1 MATDD
6 GAGGRPD
13 ARPGTGS
20 GQEAVDMNL
29 RTRRVTAALALLVV
43 LGATAGC
50 RTGEPDPG
58 SEPTQEATT
67 PAPDP
72 DEPTDEPTQEPSA
85 EPGAAVNGP
94 NSITAPVAGAQVT
107 GPTVTVSGEGTAF
120 EATLNYRVV
129 VAGTQDVVAEGYTM
143 AGANGEVGPYSFD
156 VELAPGEYTVQ
167 VWEPDV
173 SDGESGVDEHN
184 PVEVT
189 FTVG

>member
-1 MATDD
+1 
-6 GAGGRPD
+6 
-13 ARPGTGS
+13 
-20 GQEAVDMNL
+20 MNL

-50 RTGEPDPG
+50 RTGETDPG

-72 DEPTDEPTQEPSA
+72 DEPTDEPADEPTQEPSA

-94 NSITAPVAGAQVT
+94 NSITAPVPGAQVT

-129 VAGTQDVVAEGYTM
+129 AAGTQDVVAEGYTM

-156 VELAPGEYTVQ
+156 VELTPGEYTVR

>member
-1 MATDD
+1 MRRARTAAV
-6 GAGGRPD
+6 AGLTLVLGLGLLAGCQTGEDSEAAEPSS
-13 ARPGTGS
+13 PGT
-20 GQEAVDMNL
+20 EA
-29 RTRRVTAALALLVV
+29 A
-43 LGATAGC
+43 
-50 RTGEPDPG
+50 
-58 SEPTQEATT
+58 EPTPSDEPTATT
-67 PAPDP
+67 DPTDEVAPDP
-72 DEPTDEPTQEPSA
+72 VT
-85 EPGAAVNGP
+85 NGP